1 MKPNGYGL
9 ITFLIS
15 FKTEG
20 PVRSTA
26 AISNGL
32 AYFGSGDENLYA
44 IDAKTGKERWHF
56 KTGGAVTSSPAVA
69 ASVVFFTSRDGSCTP
84 LNASDG
90 KAIWKF
96 QMGKR
101 SSI

>member
-1 MKPNGYGL
+1 
-9 ITFLIS
+9 
-15 FKTEG
+15 
-20 PVRSTA
+20 VRSTA

-69 ASVVFFTSRDGSCTP
+69 ASVVFFTSRDGILYA

-96 QMGKR
+96 QMGKDLPYENGGTIIFHHLLLPTR
-101 SSI
+101 